1 MTQSPI
7 YVLLIEDSTFH
18 QVEIADM
25 LSESTRES
33 FEFLCASSLE
43 DGLDIL
49 EDRNVDVV
57 LLDLNLPDSAGIE
70 TLEKIRENRLFL
82 PVVIYSGIEDEGLA
96 LSAVTK
102 GAQDYL
108 FKGQI
113 ERSLLIRSLIYA
125 MERMRAAR
133 RIAENEDRYRALVE
147 TTEDGIVVI
156 QGPRLVFCNRQLAGR
171 LGYTTDE
178 IITRHYLDFIHTDDR
193 HRFSRMVDQSTRDS
207 SSPVVFE
214 FRVVT
219 RTGEIFEVEAGASS
233 FVWENTNSVLCFFR
247 DITERR
253 RLEFKFFQADKLESL
268 GIMVS
273 GVAHELKN
281 PLAAIIGAAE
291 ILMEEERTD
300 DLVDRCCKIFKR
312 ESDRC
317 ARIIR
322 DMQTFATGETETG
335 FIIDV
340 NDAIKR
346 TLVMWEDTLETK
358 NIHLNLDLSRYIPGA
373 HVDPFRFHQVLFV
386 FIKNAVEALGKNG
399 GGL

>member
-1 MTQSPI
+1 
-7 YVLLIEDSTFH
+7 
-18 QVEIADM
+18 
-25 LSESTRES
+25 
-33 FEFLCASSLE
+33 
-43 DGLDIL
+43 
-49 EDRNVDVV
+49 
-57 LLDLNLPDSAGIE
+57 
-70 TLEKIRENRLFL
+70 
-82 PVVIYSGIEDEGLA
+82 
-96 LSAVTK
+96 
-102 GAQDYL
+102 
-108 FKGQI
+108 
-113 ERSLLIRSLIYA
+113 
-125 MERMRAAR
+125 MRAAR

-399 GGL
+399 GGALTIRTSHADGSIIMKFEDSGPGIPTDQIAKIFDPFFTTKSPGKGTGMGLSIAHTIVDEHGGVIDVKSKEGKGTVFTVTLPAVRRFPDIV